1 LVPTEVQ
8 KGKRSKMVNYAVTWY
23 CIQRSNGDC
32 FPDGLK
38 VPPLR
43 VSAFARSP
51 RKLIWIKLDRGTSWY
66 DAITFGP
73 ALRELEIAASDF
85 GATNIVWLEPFET
98 NAYMGGAK
106 KKSV

>member
-1 LVPTEVQ
+1 
-8 KGKRSKMVNYAVTWY
+8 MVNYAVTWY
-23 CIQRSNGDC
+23 CIQRSNGDY

-38 VPPLR
+38 VPLLR
-43 VSAFARSP
+43 ASAFTRSP
-51 RKLIWIKLDRGTSWY
+51 RKLIWIKLDSGTSWY

-73 ALRELEIAASDF
+73 ALRELNIAASDF

-106 KKSV
+106 KKSA

>member
-106 KKSV
+106 KKSA